1 MLSMYLLLVMI
12 ANYAIITYRVSTSTA
27 GLVSSVFIIGALIGR
42 LYTGKKIDEHGA
54 KRILLIGIFIFLIM
68 SCFYFVPI
76 SIQTLIA
83 IRFIQGI
90 GIGVATTATSTIVA
104 RIIPRTRMGE
114 GISYFSISVV
124 LSTAIGPLI
133 GVALLQRFSYVSIFI
148 FSFTMGIL
156 CLLLALMTRVPKSQT
171 SIHDTKLFQL
181 SSFFEPRAVP
191 ISFVT
196 FVIAFSY
203 SGILSFITAYA
214 AEIDLLK
221 AGGYYFFVYAL
232 TMLITRPITG
242 RLMDKRG
249 ANSVAY
255 PTIVLYALGMITLSQ
270 ATTSFTFLLAAVL
283 IGLGYGNF
291 QSCTQA
297 LALKRT
303 PIERAGLANSTYF
316 IFLDLAL
323 GVGPLLLGMLIPLF
337 GFRGMYGSLTLVIVA
352 GFFSYHLLHGK
363 KDKELQRQYHD

>member
-42 LYTGKKIDEHGA
+42 LYTGKKIDGHGA

-181 SSFFEPRAVP
+181 SSFF
-191 ISFVT
+191 
-196 FVIAFSY
+196 
-203 SGILSFITAYA
+203 
-214 AEIDLLK
+214 
-221 AGGYYFFVYAL
+221 
-232 TMLITRPITG
+232 
-242 RLMDKRG
+242 
-249 ANSVAY
+249 
-255 PTIVLYALGMITLSQ
+255 
-270 ATTSFTFLLAAVL
+270 
-283 IGLGYGNF
+283 
-291 QSCTQA
+291 
-297 LALKRT
+297 
-303 PIERAGLANSTYF
+303 
-316 IFLDLAL
+316 
-323 GVGPLLLGMLIPLF
+323 
-337 GFRGMYGSLTLVIVA
+337 
-352 GFFSYHLLHGK
+352 
-363 KDKELQRQYHD
+363 